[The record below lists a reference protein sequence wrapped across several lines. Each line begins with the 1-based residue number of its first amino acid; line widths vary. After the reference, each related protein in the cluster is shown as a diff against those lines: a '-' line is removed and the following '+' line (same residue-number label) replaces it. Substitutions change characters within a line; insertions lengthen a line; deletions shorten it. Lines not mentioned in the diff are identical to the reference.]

1 MNDEGCEQLNRL
13 IRLTVVP
20 GLKYQQRRA
29 KMLVFWVAAL
39 TAVSA
44 VSLGVAVATVM
55 MVYGR

>member
-20 GLKYQQRRA
+20 GLKYQQRRV

-39 TAVSA
+39 TAVGA

>member
-13 IRLTVVP
+13 IKLTVVP

>member
-13 IRLTVVP
+13 IKLTVVP

-55 MVYGR
+55 MIYGR

>member
-1 MNDEGCEQLNRL
+1 LNDEGCEQLNRL
-13 IRLTVVP
+13 IKLTVVP

-55 MVYGR
+55 MIYGR

>member
-20 GLKYQQRRA
+20 GLKYQQRRV

-55 MVYGR
+55 MIYGR